1 MPEKNILGDFLA
13 PITTA
18 FTQQFKEMF
27 GTLNEFIA
35 ASIPSVQYFK
45 SVTESFKIQETLA
58 RSSLDY
64 SKALDFLTGQLDRV
78 EGSRVENMKEVVAN
92 FEAGIRTTGDDLLT
106 LQSELRR
113 TGVDTQLSRKVFS
126 ELYGITGGNVQSQ
139 NMLAKV
145 VRETSK
151 SQLVSMDT
159 LVKALDSVSDEMR
172 TTSIIAGDP
181 TRVDRI
187 TTAMA
192 GMAASLPEGMRSEL
206 LKFIMSTENY
216 SNRLMTG
223 TEDIVQAI
231 KTETD
236 VAKLPALLEQLYS
249 QLGSSLDSLTSGSDE
264 FTKTLILERLG
275 LGALYASQSTV
286 QKLVEQQ
293 KLTGKAS
300 SDQFAKFAADTDAV
314 SKTMKSTLEME
325 RRKKGE
331 GGMDELTGMKDAI
344 NLTTGSLNGLK
355 VVTDTI
361 SPVFEELA
369 KLLKN
374 NLIGG
379 PKPGAAN
386 LPNAGLPLVAMN
398 PQAVQAYRD
407 AIQELNQGKDKLKLL
422 HQEYAQGTIGINEF
436 NKGVQR
442 LLKDLNNLAGSTTM
456 TKLAGVIERQLE
468 TYDENLGRSS
478 ASLTK
483 FIDDLKTNSNFQ
495 FYREKNMGTEDFF
508 GELSKRNI
516 QLNKEQKDQFEKD
529 FLSLRKQSK
538 DIEESYAWADA
549 QQRIVELNNKATK
562 EIIGKLNALNALNLA
577 AKENIDEGTE
587 RKARARQYSEDLN
600 SKLFNFIEITTE
612 AQRTQKLNN
621 KNIEDIARVLKSHA
635 TLLEGIV
642 KVPGIGDNLMIGV
655 GASLLSQRE
664 PQ

>member
-1 MPEKNILGDFLA
+1 MPDDPLSNFIA

-18 FTQQFKEMF
+18 FSQQFKEMF
-27 GTLNEFIA
+27 GTLNEYIA

-78 EGSRVENMKEVVAN
+78 EGSRLENMKEVVAN

-145 VRETSK
+145 VRDTSK

-264 FTKTLILERLG
+264 FTKTLVLERLG

-286 QKLVEQQ
+286 QKLVEEQ
-293 KLTGKAS
+293 KRTGKAS
-300 SDQFAKFAADTDAV
+300 LDGFAKSAADTDAV
-314 SKTMKSTLEME
+314 NKTMKSVLEAE
-325 RRKKGE
+325 RRKTAAP
-331 GGMDELTGMKDAI
+331 GGMDELTGMREAVQ
-344 NLTTGSLNGLK
+344 LTTGALNSLGA
-355 VVTDTI
+355 VVGI
-361 SPVFEELA
+361 VEPAFKGIANALRGGIKGQAEVFQA
-369 KLLKN
+369 
-374 NLIGG
+374 
-379 PKPGAAN
+379 PK
-386 LPNAGLPLVAMN
+386 AGLDPL
-398 PQAVQAYRD
+398 
-407 AIQELNQGKDKLKLL
+407 AIQTG
-422 HQEYAQGTIGINEF
+422 QEYKKVIDDLTEGRQKILILNE
-436 NKGVQR
+436 Q
-442 LLKDLNNLAGSTTM
+442 
-456 TKLAGVIERQLE
+456 
-468 TYDENLGRSS
+468 YRSG
-478 ASLTK
+478 AIDLTK
-483 FIDDLKTNSNFQ
+483 FNQEIAKASDELNKSYTSRSNKIISDLESSFETLSENLERSHDSLAQFNEDVKAGITPGGGYTFYDPKEENRFFNEAILAKVKFNEEQIKSFKDIFLQAQKTAKKIETTEPQANQVVALIKLNEQTQQLINTKINDLVEFSKNQSEKIDTVEERKKLAKDYSDDL
-495 FYREKNMGTEDFF
+495 YR
-508 GELSKRNI
+508 RV
-516 QLNKEQKDQFEKD
+516 
-529 FLSLRKQSK
+529 
-538 DIEESYAWADA
+538 AD
-549 QQRIVELNNKATK
+549 
-562 EIIGKLNALNALNLA
+562 
-577 AKENIDEGTE
+577 
-587 RKARARQYSEDLN
+587 
-600 SKLFNFIEITTE
+600 FIEITTE